1 MKVSFLVV
9 SPMYLVSIMK
19 MNVFLKMDFGRARNV
34 SGEGVVEISLQ
45 PMLLPSESWAS
56 PPPRLP
62 FL

>member
-1 MKVSFLVV
+1 
-9 SPMYLVSIMK
+9 MYLVSIMK
-19 MNVFLKMDFGRARNV
+19 MNVFLKMDFERAGNV